1 MLMKNVI
8 SILGVLFYSAIAS
21 AQYTEANLEGKEW
34 VLTQESD
41 IASMV
46 DMTISFKNGMR
57 ICYAKLHASATDTTT
72 IYVQNTIQKYYL
84 SDRQE
89 YSFDESKWRKKST
102 GVYIITQDLNYMEK
116 SSAEK
121 IVELTNTKIALL
133 LLLSNKKEKGAVR
146 IGKEPTIDYFIAK

>member
-84 SDRQE
+84 SDQQE
-89 YSFDESKWRKKST
+89 DFFDESKCGKGGT
-102 GVYIITQDLNYMEK
+102 GCYIIVQDLNDKKKATTDKIEK
-116 SSAEK
+116 
-121 IVELTNTKIALL
+121 LTKSDMVLQYILPKT
-133 LLLSNKKEKGAVR
+133 EKGVVR
-146 IGKEPTIDYFIAK
+146 IGKDLSKDFFKRK